1 MSVVLSLRCRA
12 MSGLRL
18 TAALRLQ
25 VVSLPRCPTYK
36 QNYLCNCNCGNLER
50 SAHSSCGTLLE
61 ESAGTE
67 EKVTQNITFFQLYF
81 LASPFMF
88 CVLLVSVLYF
98 INTPVSP
105 DQDKTTMAAMA
116 HLQDPSVKLRQRQ
129 HRTTANTTH
138 HELRES
144 SLCNM

>member
-1 MSVVLSLRCRA
+1 MSVVLSLRCGA

-67 EKVTQNITFFQLYF
+67 VLKIFTFFQLPVVF

-105 DQDKTTMAAMA
+105 DQDQPQTTMAAMA

-138 HELRES
+138 HEP
-144 SLCNM
+144 